1 MDLRNVQYTD
11 SINLDLSLLTAQEV
25 SVSSI
30 SPMAG
35 TLPQTPFDPSFTQSH
50 LMKLFPGPGMSSTT
64 QASSTNIFRTTNT
77 PGSLH
82 PGPVPQNYPAEFSN
96 YGPMYSSYSM
106 YAKQAQAMANAN
118 NPSSR

>member
-1 MDLRNVQYTD
+1 M
-11 SINLDLSLLTAQEV
+11 
-25 SVSSI
+25 
-30 SPMAG
+30 PG
-35 TLPQTPFDPSFTQSH
+35 TLSQTPFDPSFTQSH
-50 LMKLFPGPGMSSTT
+50 LMKLFPGGCPTMAGMSSTT
-64 QASSTNIFRTTNT
+64 QPSSTNIFRTTNT